1 MMITE
6 LKSHQHAIYG
16 AMPADMWFGT
26 NAIDGDAAPFT
37 LAPVGQVYVLKDLT
51 NNLMQVFIKRQHV
64 PHDHDWGPIGG
75 LGVICETVTLAD
87 FTDGGA
93 TTGTYVMKQTI
104 PVNAVVLKSTVSV
117 ESGFIGDT
125 TATLQIGD
133 GTDADRY
140 STGTPS
146 VFTTDTAVDVGA
158 TSGTAWHDAAKSV
171 TLTVTSGSDFAAVT
185 AGTMTV
191 KIFYYA

>member
-6 LKSHQHAIYG
+6 IKSHQHPIYG
-16 AMPADMWFGT
+16 AMPTDIWFGT
-26 NAIDGDAAPFT
+26 LAIDGDAAPFI

-51 NNLMQVFIKRQHV
+51 NNLMQVHIKRQHV
-64 PHDHDWGPIGG
+64 PHDHDWGPIG
-75 LGVICETVTLAD
+75 LGVICETVTLSD
-87 FTDGGA
+87 FTDGGS
-93 TTGTYVMKQTI
+93 TIGTYVMKQTI
-104 PVNAVVLKSTVSV
+104 PVNAIVLKSTVSV

-171 TLTVTSGSDFAAVT
+171 TLTVTSGSNFTLVT